1 MKSKKY
7 LFGGVITGIV
17 FGSVLVFNSF
27 VFPWVLAAAPEESE
41 TQTIPVSGIESVS
54 KSEKPTS
61 ESDAD
66 GLSKE
71 MALEIVKDADDT
83 KLSFYGISD
92 GVPKE
97 MALEIAKNALKE
109 VKDVSNLPFAIKLA
123 RDDTPVD
130 PIKWFV
136 TFYDNNDGYAVQI
149 NPYSGEVITVEEFSG
164 VKEVFSTDVEEA
176 KKQKEQLYHKT
187 IYSIY
192 DSKE

>member
-27 VFPWVLAAAPEESE
+27 VFPWVLTAAPEESE

-54 KSEKPTS
+54 KSEKP
-61 ESDAD
+61 
-66 GLSKE
+66 
-71 MALEIVKDADDT
+71 KDPSND
-83 KLSFYGISD
+83 LGFYGISD
-92 GVPKE
+92 GVSEE

-109 VKDVSNLPFAIKLA
+109 VKDVSNLPFAIKLGQ
-123 RDDTPVD
+123 DDTPVD

>member
-27 VFPWVLAAAPEESE
+27 VFPWVLTAAPEESE

-66 GLSKE
+66 GVS
-71 MALEIVKDADDT
+71 
-83 KLSFYGISD
+83 
-92 GVPKE
+92 KE

-109 VKDVSNLPFAIKLA
+109 VKDVSNLPFAIKLGQ
-123 RDDTPVD
+123 DDTPVD